1 MGVSYVL
8 LFIGL
13 FYVRS
18 SLYSMCLFVA
28 IYVPSLLYRPIWSIL
43 CIAPQLI
50 GKLLTRVIILS
61 VFKCQQ
67 CDHCKHYLPPP
78 PPSIV
83 YEIGC
88 HLSAISNYF
97 YSHNHSA
104 VNISESHALLDNC
117 IFKKNCLLEVE
128 AGSWV
133 SVRDYKFNPL
143 HNILQQMLEGLFMP
157 LFNLTFHA
165 FTSPGIERLLYL
177 NLKTIRKETK

>member
-1 MGVSYVL
+1 MVHLMYCSSADWKTFDKGNHTFLFSNVSNVT
-8 LFIGL
+8 
-13 FYVRS
+13 
-18 SLYSMCLFVA
+18 
-28 IYVPSLLYRPIWSIL
+28 
-43 CIAPQLI
+43 IANI
-50 GKLLTRVIILS
+50 T
-61 VFKCQQ
+61 F
-67 CDHCKHYLPPP
+67 PPP

-117 IFKKNCLLEVE
+117 IFKKNCLLKVE

-133 SVRDYKFNPL
+133 SVRDYKFNLL